1 MRYKVLIGSRI
12 FSKNL
17 GYFQNIRFSLEIKIN
32 KIQINFIFWLL
43 PCSKLIWSRNSHWNK
58 TSTQT
63 FHKITYNTVIF
74 TTLSIQ
80 FLDIYCLYF
89 SKVLAFLD
97 YILSLAK
104 AWDISKKDWT
114 FSIKRKFLSKN
125 FTRLRTK
132 IPVL

>member
-1 MRYKVLIGSRI
+1 MLKSFDWFPDFLQKNYHISKIFFFSIEMIIKLKLI
-12 FSKNL
+12 L
-17 GYFQNIRFSLEIKIN
+17 
-32 KIQINFIFWLL
+32 NFDFHFV
-43 PCSKLIWSRNSHWNK
+43 SKLIWSRNSHWNK
-58 TSTQT
+58 TRTQP

-125 FTRLRTK
+125 FIRLRTK